1 MKYKMVHTDENKA
14 IARLYFKTKRQAR
27 AARRAILKN
36 KWFKCYGPDGKEL
49 WWLAARPTAYAHIVK
64 VTVKKVEY
72 E

>member
-1 MKYKMVHTDENKA
+1 MKYKIVHTDENKA
-14 IARLYFKTKRQAR
+14 IAKLYFKTRRQAK

-36 KWFKCYGPDGKEL
+36 KWFKCYGPDGKQL
-49 WWLAARPTAYAHIVK
+49 WWLLSVPTVHAFIVK

>member
-1 MKYKMVHTDENKA
+1 MKYKMVHTDENKGVTK
-14 IARLYFKTKRQAR
+14 LYFKTRRQAR

-36 KWFKCYGPDGKEL
+36 KWFKCYGFDGKQL
-49 WWLAARPTAYAHIVK
+49 WWISARPTAYAHIEE

>member
-1 MKYKMVHTDENKA
+1 M
-14 IARLYFKTKRQAR
+14 FKTGRQAR

-36 KWFKCYGPDGKEL
+36 KWFKCYGPDGKEV
-49 WWLAARPTAYAHIVK
+49 WWLEASSPVYVYIEK

>member
-1 MKYKMVHTDENKA
+1 MKYKMIHTDENKA
-14 IARLYFKTKRQAR
+14 VTKLYFKTGRQAR

-36 KWFKCYGPDGKEL
+36 KWFKCYGPDGKEV
-49 WWLAARPTAYAHIVK
+49 WWLEASSPVYVYIEK